1 MPNSAHIGRRYE
13 AAGQL
18 VDRER
23 AAAFAGAVG
32 GGDGNAFGDAV
43 PPTFAAVYCLFPT
56 LALLFSDPEVE
67 VNLAGLIHGEQSFEW
82 PAPVRAGDVVDS
94 TAEIVGVEAK
104 RGMTFLTLAVESR
117 RPADGAVVCRGR
129 ALMIIRGGQS

>member
-1 MPNSAHIGRRYE
+1 MPDASHVGRRYS
-13 AAGQL
+13 APGQV
-18 VDRER
+18 VDGER
-23 AAAFAGAVG
+23 ARAMAEAIAGPDTVFEPGAI
-32 GGDGNAFGDAV
+32 
-43 PPTFAAVYCLFPT
+43 PPTYAAVYCLAPAFMQ
-56 LALLFSDPEVE
+56 LFTDEEVGIS
-67 VNLAGLIHGEQSFEW
+67 LAGLIHGQQSFEW